1 MAAYI
6 VNNDEEMAPDVNE
19 EVSHD
24 LVAGRSRGT
33 GPRTSSTRSSSA
45 WEPGLPLSSMSSAAA
60 TPPFGFPQFFNRPQ
74 LWRRRLRRA
83 PPAQHHRLMTG
94 CR

>member
-24 LVAGRSRGT
+24 LVAGRSR
-33 GPRTSSTRSSSA
+33 
-45 WEPGLPLSSMSSAAA
+45 
-60 TPPFGFPQFFNRPQ
+60 
-74 LWRRRLRRA
+74 
-83 PPAQHHRLMTG
+83 
-94 CR
+94 